1 MAAGT
6 WTGSMGY
13 GSVRAN
19 ATHRAASRLPVLR
32 PAVLTSRGT
41 RQPCRALGNLPEV
54 TNDDIEK
61 LPWAAPG
68 YRNAY
73 VSAQPPE
80 VQTAIIAGVTLL
92 GTVLTYLNYTTVG
105 PWVCENVPFFDRYMA
120 TAPFIQGPLF
130 ALAGVAHFLVP
141 ESFTCFYPVRGAWGF
156 WYLPGTPSFHV
167 YWTGVAEVL
176 GGVGITLGATNLP
189 FVPNWLLPASG
200 FGLFLLVAA
209 VTPSNMY
216 MWTHNSPGPTPEET
230 LAKTGGVIPLQGHL
244 FRAFLQVVL
253 LSTFLAVAFPPN

>member
-1 MAAGT
+1 MCPSLIGT
-6 WTGSMGY
+6 WPLRLSFKAP
-13 GSVRAN
+13 SS
-19 ATHRAASRLPVLR
+19 HSQEWHISLFQSPSHASILCGCVLPSPTAQYTQNEQFVLH
-32 PAVLTSRGT
+32 
-41 RQPCRALGNLPEV
+41 
-54 TNDDIEK
+54 
-61 LPWAAPG
+61 
-68 YRNAY
+68 
-73 VSAQPPE
+73 SAQQILIYCTTSHVLHSVCYRHTLSYMLHSFPNSMPLNSNHQYGI
-80 VQTAIIAGVTLL
+80 VQ
-92 GTVLTYLNYTTVG
+92 
-105 PWVCENVPFFDRYMA
+105 
-120 TAPFIQGPLF
+120 
-130 ALAGVAHFLVP
+130 
-141 ESFTCFYPVRGAWGF
+141 GAWGF

-189 FVPNWLLPASG
+189 FVPDWLLPASG

-216 MWTHNSPGPTPEET
+216 MWTHNSPGPTSEET